1 MFRTGTMV
9 LTPRSPKLEQKF
21 LGRCMCFLFQIQ
33 GAKRASD
40 SYVRR
45 RLEISLKTQQTP
57 FRLYTNDGCVK
68 CPSKHRDDLFQFLGS
83 KVIVETEGTYCTY
96 LVLSSEAALGDHGSK
111 RNRQILPR
119 ARASAPA
126 TAALILPLRTALPSP
141 ASRWSAL
148 VRGNNTPVVPR

>member
-1 MFRTGTMV
+1 MSGVRSEART
-9 LTPRSPKLEQKF
+9 
-21 LGRCMCFLFQIQ
+21 LGFNLI
-33 GAKRASD
+33 
-40 SYVRR
+40 
-45 RLEISLKTQQTP
+45 
-57 FRLYTNDGCVK
+57 N
-68 CPSKHRDDLFQFLGS
+68 
-83 KVIVETEGTYCTY
+83 Y